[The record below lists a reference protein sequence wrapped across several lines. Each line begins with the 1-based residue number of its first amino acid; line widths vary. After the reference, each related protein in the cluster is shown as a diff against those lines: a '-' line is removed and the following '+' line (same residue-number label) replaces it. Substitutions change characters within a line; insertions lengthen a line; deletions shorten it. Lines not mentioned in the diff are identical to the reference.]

1 MTFAVMIS
9 AFPKY
14 LNRKTPDTTE
24 FRRVFKRLQSLP
36 SIKKCLAGFH
46 QRSVAVMNLE
56 SINPCCLFNPT
67 VLQAESRTVKIS
79 KPNPSSTLETDPIR
93 TGRGQPG

>member
-1 MTFAVMIS
+1 MIS
-9 AFPKY
+9 AFCRSLNPK
-14 LNRKTPDTTE
+14 NRNTTE
-24 FRRVFKRLQSLP
+24 FRTVLQPLP
-36 SIKKCLAGFH
+36 SLLSITKCLAGFH

-79 KPNPSSTLETDPIR
+79 KPNPPSTLETDPIR